1 MLTFQEKLS
10 IIESFTELQRHNV
23 SLGRVNFHYE
33 NSCYDKKNVVYHLHP
48 NGNGFVYAG
57 YLKGYQKDDKDMVNI
72 WEYSAEDLQKLIQAS
87 IDSLTGEPAAEKVN
101 IPKPSPEK
109 QTSQRWMSSDNQILT
124 LILEEDLWNLY
135 FGLNLESAFETYEEA
150 EEYLQEEGF
159 TRM

>member
-10 IIESFTELQRHNV
+10 IIESFPELQRHNV

-57 YLKGYQKDDKDMVNI
+57 YLKGYPKDDKDMVNI
-72 WEYSAEDLQKLIQAS
+72 RDYSAEDLRSLVRAS
-87 IDSLTGEPAAEKVN
+87 INSLTADPSAAKAAA
-101 IPKPSPEK
+101 PETS
-109 QTSQRWMSSDNQILT
+109 TSQRWISSDKQILT
-124 LILEEDLWNLY
+124 LLLEDELWNLY

-150 EEYLQEEGF
+150 EEYLLEEGF